1 MNSWQDIWSFKI
13 KNHHEAVVSGLPM
26 DRALLGM
33 IPIMIGAFPSLF
45 AIPGAILGIAA
56 WGRNKLKLQA
66 QPPAQMLVQ
75 QMQRNSL
82 SLS

>member
-1 MNSWQDIWSFKI
+1 
-13 KNHHEAVVSGLPM
+13 M
-26 DRALLGM
+26 DRAFLDM
-33 IPIMIGAFPSLF
+33 IPVVIGAFALLF

-75 QMQRNSL
+75 QMQRNTFS
-82 SLS
+82 

>member
-1 MNSWQDIWSFKI
+1 MNSWQDIWSYKI
-13 KNHHEAVVSGLPM
+13 SNHHEAVVSGLPM
-26 DRALLGM
+26 DRAFLDM
-33 IPIMIGAFPSLF
+33 IPVVIRAFALLF

-75 QMQRNSL
+75 QMQRNTFS
-82 SLS
+82 